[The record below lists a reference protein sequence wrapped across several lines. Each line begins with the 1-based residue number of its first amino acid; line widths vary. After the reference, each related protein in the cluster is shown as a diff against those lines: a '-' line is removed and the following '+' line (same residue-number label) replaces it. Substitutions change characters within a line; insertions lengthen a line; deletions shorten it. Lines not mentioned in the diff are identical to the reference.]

1 MRGGAVHKNHH
12 NPTLYIE
19 SLPQTNLFIMVASP
33 GHILENKKRDRIKL
47 DTYIDV
53 NERKSS
59 RLLLPYILLELSL
72 LIFSLK
78 VVFFVMCLVYKWC
91 WITSSAFYRQSVFG
105 ERALLPAI
113 HL

>member
-1 MRGGAVHKNHH
+1 MRIWHFKLRNIRIRCLSGALTWFIEDTMRGGAVHKNHH

-33 GHILENKKRDRIKL
+33 GHILESKKRDRIKL

-72 LIFSLK
+72 LIFS
-78 VVFFVMCLVYKWC
+78 
-91 WITSSAFYRQSVFG
+91 
-105 ERALLPAI
+105 
-113 HL
+113 